1 MRQDLIDEE
10 RTLVQELVDGIAK
23 SGKWLD
29 EDMEHR
35 MDAAEVAAEN
45 YYFQPPELLKYVLSK
60 PVDRVQYTRL
70 APLRDEFDE
79 IMRLATEI
87 GVLSREV
94 AFEEYADDSF
104 VPDLDQLDWGIDRL
118 PGGEGPQ

>member
-1 MRQDLIDEE
+1 MRVAPVHATGGHELRGCRTPGKPGHRQQD
-10 RTLVQELVDGIAK
+10 
-23 SGKWLD
+23 GK
-29 EDMEHR
+29 
-35 MDAAEVAAEN
+35 
-45 YYFQPPELLKYVLSK
+45 K
-60 PVDRVQYTRL
+60 TRC
-70 APLRDEFDE
+70 PLT
-79 IMRLATEI
+79 ATEI